1 MNDSINPVINV
12 EEGLAN
18 VVRSMGGL
26 VLEDS
31 YGTSLPFKNSDYYF
45 PSIGVAAEL
54 KRLVL
59 DQESDPLAQGKIQ
72 AKFRQWIEDG
82 TIGPVYGKVVVD
94 SKTLPE
100 KCQIELLDCFS
111 GPLRKRI
118 SKANKQ
124 LKETL
129 DHFNPT
135 EPKGLL
141 FIVND
146 GNYSLSPDIARHLIR
161 RILGNDYSKINSVVY
176 MTANLLGSSP
186 LTERN
191 VLVWAHMT
199 RKAVVQPVDT
209 QFVMS
214 LYDAWHQHVEMA
226 RGEPIERI
234 SIDNL
239 EQAEIKN
246 RAQT

>member
-1 MNDSINPVINV
+1 MNDSSNPVINV
-12 EEGLAN
+12 ETGLAN
-18 VVRSMGGL
+18 VVRSLGGV

-59 DQESDPLAQGKIQ
+59 DQESDPIAQGKIQ
-72 AKFRQWIEDG
+72 SKFSQWIEDG
-82 TIGPVYGKVVVD
+82 TVGPVYGRVVVD

-129 DHFNPT
+129 DHFKPAD
-135 EPKGLL
+135 PKGLL

-161 RILGNDYSKINSVVY
+161 RILGHDYSKINSVIY
-176 MTANLLGSSP
+176 MTANLLGSSS

-191 VLVWAHMT
+191 VLVWAHLT
-199 RKAVVQPVDT
+199 RKTIIQPVDK

-226 RGEPIERI
+226 SGEPIERN
-234 SIDNL
+234 SIDSL
-239 EQAEIKN
+239 DQAGIKN
-246 RAQT
+246 RPQT